1 MANFCIGFWND
12 IEDKSLRKTIFQ
24 FYQFTVKI
32 ISVVPCLKALN
43 SIENLHNLSE
53 TNRIE
58 NYECFQV
65 VGFEILAK
73 SAKMKKM
80 FENDLGKSRENEN
93 RPKNE
98 A

>member
-1 MANFCIGFWND
+1 M
-12 IEDKSLRKTIFQ
+12 
-24 FYQFTVKI
+24 KI
-32 ISVVPCLKALN
+32 ILVGLCLKALN
-43 SIENLHNLSE
+43 SIENLHHLYE
-53 TNRIE
+53 TNSIE

-73 SAKMKKM
+73 SAKMKKQ
-80 FENDLGKSRENEN
+80 NKKYLGKSRENEN

>member
-1 MANFCIGFWND
+1 M
-12 IEDKSLRKTIFQ
+12 
-24 FYQFTVKI
+24 KI
-32 ISVVPCLKALN
+32 ILVGLCLKALN
-43 SIENLHNLSE
+43 SIENLHHLSE
-53 TNRIE
+53 ANMIE

-73 SAKMKKM
+73 KAKMKKM
-80 FENDLGKSRENEN
+80 FKNDLGKSRENEN